1 MYSGRWA
8 RGIVNTMMREL
19 LPHEAVLPPYPIQ
32 NALMGPVR
40 RAAAKAGDGEHMALW
55 AGQGVGQTRAMPAA
69 ELMRTLA
76 RESNV

>member
-1 MYSGRWA
+1 
-8 RGIVNTMMREL
+8 MREL

-40 RAAAKAGDGEHMALW
+40 RAAAKAGDGELMALW

-76 RESNV
+76 RESDA